1 MFSFDAIHRPEAGGD
16 PVAHRSFHRCNGA
29 AILLSSTN
37 ATLQDDTQ
45 NKRPPAATAKRSAG
59 VNSLIWLAV
68 VLFIIWIV
76 VRVVFAITSFVF
88 HLIWVVALILLI
100 VWLARRFL

>member
-1 MFSFDAIHRPEAGGD
+1 M
-16 PVAHRSFHRCNGA
+16 
-29 AILLSSTN
+29 
-37 ATLQDDTQ
+37 
-45 NKRPPAATAKRSAG
+45 
-59 VNSLIWLAV
+59 NSLIWIAL

-100 VWLARRFL
+100 VWLIRRFL